1 MVDMFNFMKKKSTAK
16 TETPQQKAEI
26 DSAVDKVLLG
36 YEVGANSI
44 ATMVT
49 GLERDGDQLTLDLRL
64 PQDSDPETIQKELG
78 QMLRPHGVKTIHMNV
93 RLPCRRQRCWSQP
106 TKTNAQDDGC
116 DGETSANY

>member
-93 RLPCRRQRCWSQP
+93 RLPAAAKGAGA
-106 TKTNAQDDGC
+106 KTNAQDDGC